1 MEGRPYCLH
10 LCLSER
16 DFLPGASIYDI
27 TAEAIERCLKFVV
40 ILSRNFEDSDGA
52 RYESQIA
59 MSLSQGLLVNALYI
73 ISQMIVAFWLALS
86 YDLLVDQLTDEVI
99 YMLQCSSDTCISEPK
114 YTRNSRH
121 PNTCIHVLIYA
132 HMRILIC
139 TYTYTVYT
147 RMLD

>member
-59 MSLSQGLLVNALYI
+59 MSLSQGLFVNALYI
-73 ISQMIVAFWLALS
+73 ISQMIVAF
-86 YDLLVDQLTDEVI
+86 
-99 YMLQCSSDTCISEPK
+99 
-114 YTRNSRH
+114 
-121 PNTCIHVLIYA
+121 
-132 HMRILIC
+132 
-139 TYTYTVYT
+139 
-147 RMLD
+147 

>member
-99 YMLQCSSDTCISEPK
+99 YMLQCSSDISEPK
-114 YTRNSRH
+114 YTRNLRQ
-121 PNTCIHVLIYA
+121 PNTCIRVLIYA
-132 HMRILIC
+132 HMRILIR
-139 TYTYTVYT
+139 TYAYTVYM

>member
-99 YMLQCSSDTCISEPK
+99 YMLQCSSDISEPK
-114 YTRNSRH
+114 YMRNSH
-121 PNTCIHVLIYA
+121 QPNMCIRVLIYA
-132 HMRILIC
+132 HMRILIR
-139 TYTYTVYT
+139 TYAYTVYT